1 MRPHAFIIGVGP
13 GSSDLLSTRARD
25 RILQSQIIVGWDLDL
40 LPARDLLAGK
50 EIYLQDVR
58 NYRQIAKQVAA
69 QFRDSDKSVAILRV
83 GDPCISSGL
92 TGLLELFK
100 DYEVEVVPGVSSVQM
115 TASLARINIDESVV
129 ITFHESGDIEERKN
143 FMLDA
148 VRRGR
153 HLLMLA
159 GEELRPNRAA
169 QFLVDHGINPRMPA
183 LVCER
188 LTLPDQTLS
197 WITLGEL
204 RDTQPNWLSVIA
216 IVQHPGPSIGGTN
229 ANSLLAP

>member
-1 MRPHAFIIGVGP
+1 MKPHAFIIGVGP
-13 GSSDLLSTRARD
+13 GSSDFLSARARD
-25 RILQSQIIVGWDLDL
+25 RILRSQVIVGWDLDL
-40 LPARDLLAGK
+40 LPAENLLAGK

-58 NYRQIAKQVAA
+58 NYRQIAEQVAA
-69 QFRDSDKSVAILRV
+69 EFRDSDKSVAILRV

-92 TGLLELFK
+92 TGLLTLFQG
-100 DYEVEVVPGVSSVQM
+100 YEVEIVPGVSSVQM

-129 ITFHESGDIEERKN
+129 ITFHESGDIEERKR

-148 VRRGR
+148 LRRGR

-169 QFLVDHGINPRMPA
+169 QFLVEHGIDPRMPA

-188 LTLPDQTLS
+188 LTLPEQNLS

-204 RDTQPNWLSVIA
+204 RDRQPHWLSVIA
-216 IVQHPGPSIGGTN
+216 IVQHLNPAIGGTH
-229 ANSLLAP
+229 ADSLLAS